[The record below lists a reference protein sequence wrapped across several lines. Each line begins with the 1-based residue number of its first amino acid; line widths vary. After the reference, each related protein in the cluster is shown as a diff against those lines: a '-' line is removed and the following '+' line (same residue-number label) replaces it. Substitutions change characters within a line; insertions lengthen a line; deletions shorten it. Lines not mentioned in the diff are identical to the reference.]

1 MEIPKIFWELRR
13 LEAGLSGFKLKEYT
27 MASLGC
33 KLSYTTFISLN
44 QTHPSLPKIKNSP
57 PPHLRT
63 RLLPL
68 SLPRSPFSSPFPA
81 ACSAIDD
88 GPNGGKGRFWQPR
101 LLLPLLFLPRSFL
114 FVFPA
119 RPRGGQLR
127 KEVKLQTFP
136 AHLELYFH
144 FCVGFLMFSFLLLVF
159 IRPTHLRAISG
170 HFPATASS
178 GESRRTKNEFK

>member
-1 MEIPKIFWELRR
+1 
-13 LEAGLSGFKLKEYT
+13 
-27 MASLGC
+27 MANLGY
-33 KLSYTTFISLN
+33 KSSENPLISLN

-57 PPHLRT
+57 PPHLQT

-127 KEVKLQTFP
+127 KEVKLQLFQHILSYIFIFVLVSSCFP
-136 AHLELYFH
+136 
-144 FCVGFLMFSFLLLVF
+144 FSFWFLF
-159 IRPTHLRAISG
+159 GIHI
-170 HFPATASS
+170 
-178 GESRRTKNEFK
+178 